1 METGGRSGVTVMQH
15 AAAVS
20 VGQSQRQRQRLYS
33 GVRML
38 IWFYLRSQFY
48 SYSINII
55 YLVVIKGLK
64 LALGH

>member
-1 METGGRSGVTVMQH
+1 
-15 AAAVS
+15 
-20 VGQSQRQRQRLYS
+20 
-33 GVRML
+33 ML